1 MPASFP
7 VCFDPF
13 HGERMTKNN
22 LKLCCL
28 LTLLLLAAC
37 GKKTEVKKA
46 EIPAVPVT
54 VAQSEARKMELL
66 EESVGVLE
74 SLADPIVSAEVAGR
88 VAEVR
93 AVAGSQVKAGQVLA
107 VLDGRDTNLSRQAA
121 QAEAGR
127 VENLSSNQSRNLE
140 RLKQLRE
147 QNFISQAALDDAIAQ
162 NAATQNQLSGA
173 RAQLGL
179 AERNVGKTHVVS
191 PVDGRVERQIAVPGQ
206 YVKVGDPMFQVV
218 ALKKLRARLP
228 FPETMSGQV
237 RRGMTV
243 QISAAGDDTVLRAR
257 IDEIRPMAAASNRA
271 FDAYAVFDNPGS
283 WRPGATVTASVV
295 LEERADVVTVPE
307 QSVVLR
313 PAGEVVYV
321 VEAGKARQRVV
332 QVGINQDGRV
342 EIASGLQAGETVVV
356 DGAGFLTDGAA
367 VAVASAPASA
377 AVQ

>member
-1 MPASFP
+1 MIT
-7 VCFDPF
+7 
-13 HGERMTKNN
+13 RN

-28 LTLLLLAAC
+28 LSLLLLAAC
-37 GKKTEVKKA
+37 DKKAEEKKA
-46 EIPAVPVT
+46 EIPGVPVT
-54 VAQSEARKMELL
+54 VAQSELRKMELL
-66 EESVGVLE
+66 EESVGALE

-93 AVAGSQVKAGQVLA
+93 AVAGSEVKAGQVLA
-107 VLDGRDTNLSRQAA
+107 VLDGRDADLSRQAA

-127 VENLSSNQSRNLE
+127 VGTLSANQSRNLE

-147 QNFISQAALDDAIAQ
+147 KNFISQAALDDAIAQ
-162 NAATQNQLSGA
+162 NAAIQDQLSGT

-179 AERNVGKTHVVS
+179 AERNVGKTNVVS
-191 PVDGRVERQIAVPGQ
+191 PVDGRVEKQIAVPGQ

-218 ALKKLRARLP
+218 SLKKLRARLP

-237 RRGMTV
+237 QRGMAV
-243 QISAAGDDTVLRAR
+243 QISAAGGDAMLSGKIT
-257 IDEIRPMAAASNRA
+257 EIRPMAGTNNRA
-271 FDAYAVFDNPGS
+271 FDAYAMFDNPGN
-283 WRPGATVTASVV
+283 WRPGATVTATVV
-295 LEERADVVTVPE
+295 LEEHQDAVTVPE

-342 EIASGLQAGETVVV
+342 EITGGLQAGEMVVV
-356 DGAGFLTDGAA
+356 DGAGFLSDGVA
-367 VAVASAPASA
+367 VTVASAQPPAGA
-377 AVQ
+377 Q

>member
-1 MPASFP
+1 MI
-7 VCFDPF
+7 
-13 HGERMTKNN
+13 KKN

-28 LTLLLLAAC
+28 LTLLLLTAC
-37 GKKTEVKKA
+37 GKNTEVKKA

-54 VAQSEARKMELL
+54 VAQSESRKMELL

-127 VENLSSNQSRNLE
+127 VENLSANQSRNLE

-179 AERNVGKTHVVS
+179 AERNVGKTHVVA

-243 QISAAGDDTVLRAR
+243 QISAAGDDAVLRAR

-271 FDAYAVFDNPGS
+271 FDAYAIFDNPGN

-321 VEAGKARQRVV
+321 VEAGKVRQRVV
-332 QVGINQDGRV
+332 HVGINQDGRV
-342 EIASGLQAGETVVV
+342 EITSGLQAGETVVV

-367 VAVASAPASA
+367 VAVASAQASA

>member
-1 MPASFP
+1 MII
-7 VCFDPF
+7 
-13 HGERMTKNN
+13 EN

-28 LTLLLLAAC
+28 LSMLLLAAC
-37 GKKTEVKKA
+37 GKKAEEKKV

-54 VAQSEARKMELL
+54 VAQSEVRKMELL
-66 EESVGVLE
+66 EESVGALE

-93 AVAGSQVKAGQVLA
+93 ARAGSKVKAGQVLA

-127 VENLSSNQSRNLE
+127 VENLSANQSRNLE

-147 QNFISQAALDDAIAQ
+147 KNFISQAALDDAIAQ

-179 AERNVGKTHVVS
+179 AERNVGKTNVVS
-191 PVDGRVERQIAVPGQ
+191 PVDGRVEKQIAVTGQ
-206 YVKVGDPMFQVV
+206 YMKVGDPMFQVV
-218 ALKKLRARLP
+218 SLKKLRARLP
-228 FPETMSGQV
+228 FPETLSGQV
-237 RRGMTV
+237 RRGMSV
-243 QISAAGDDTVLRAR
+243 QIRAAGSDAVLSGN
-257 IDEIRPMAAASNRA
+257 ISEIRPMAGATNRA
-271 FDAYAVFDNPGS
+271 FDAYAMLDNPGN

-295 LEERADVVTVPE
+295 LEEHANAVTVPE

-332 QVGINQDGRV
+332 QVGINQGGRV
-342 EIASGLQAGETVVV
+342 EITAGLQAGETVVV
-356 DGAGFLTDGAA
+356 DGAGFLSDGAA
-367 VAVASAPASA
+367 VTAASVQASAGA
-377 AVQ
+377 Q